1 MSRLTSTQISTALR
15 QVPLFSSLDKEAL
28 GALVGAC
35 PSRAMVVGEQV
46 FAPAQP
52 AESFYVILAGKV
64 KVYMIS
70 AKGDEQILH
79 LYGPGQ
85 TFGEAAMWAGGR
97 YPAYAEAIEP
107 VTLLVVSR
115 AVLKGLIAKNADL
128 ALAMLAGLSSKLREF
143 SALIEQLSLKDVPAR
158 LAAALLGMPARPGS
172 DVIELKQTKR
182 HLASQIGTIPETLSR
197 ALKKLADSGLIEVDG
212 ATIRILDVEGL
223 GEVADQ

>member
-1 MSRLTSTQISTALR
+1 MSRLNPTQVSTALR

-28 GALVGAC
+28 SALVRAC
-35 PSRAMVVGEQV
+35 PSRGLAVGEQV

-52 AESFYVILAGKV
+52 AESFYAILAGKV

-70 AKGDEQILH
+70 PKGDEQILH

-97 YPAYAEAIEP
+97 YPAYAEAVDP
-107 VTLLVVSR
+107 ATLLVVSR

-143 SALIEQLSLKDVPAR
+143 SSLIEQLSLKDVPAR
-158 LAAALLGMPARPGS
+158 LAAALLTMPAKAGS
-172 DVIELKQTKR
+172 DVVELKGTKR
-182 HLASQIGTIPETLSR
+182 QLASQIGTIPETLSR
-197 ALKKLADSGLIEVDG
+197 ALKKLADSGLIEVEG
-212 ATIRILDVEGL
+212 STIRILDADGL
-223 GEVADQ
+223 GEVAER